1 MFYSITFVKVFLVL
15 SVQVIF
21 SSAFYR
27 HFTDIKTERPHER
40 KHLATVGRTKSLLTG
55 RNSHST
61 RLRDG
66 LLGGE
71 GRKMDC

>member
-1 MFYSITFVKVFLVL
+1 MFFKGNFQFSFL
-15 SVQVIF
+15 QTK
-21 SSAFYR
+21 
-27 HFTDIKTERPHER
+27 TDRPHER
-40 KHLATVGRTKSLLTG
+40 KHLVTVGKAKSPLTG